1 MTADS
6 YVNNPADG
14 WEMGSRCP
22 MGGFVR
28 ETCALFGRNADF
40 AALNHWERDIKT
52 LAGEAHDCGLDDLPE
67 LARKLGEIKLVCEE
81 WLSLARRRSEER
93 QTQEADDCCP
103 VVETYSIGRI

>member
-1 MTADS
+1 MSGDR
-6 YVNNPADG
+6 YVNAPSDG

-40 AALNHWERDIKT
+40 IVLNAWERDIKT

-81 WLSLARRRSEER
+81 WLSLARRRSAEKEAREECD
-93 QTQEADDCCP
+93 TAIP
-103 VVETYSIGRI
+103 PYGVGGI